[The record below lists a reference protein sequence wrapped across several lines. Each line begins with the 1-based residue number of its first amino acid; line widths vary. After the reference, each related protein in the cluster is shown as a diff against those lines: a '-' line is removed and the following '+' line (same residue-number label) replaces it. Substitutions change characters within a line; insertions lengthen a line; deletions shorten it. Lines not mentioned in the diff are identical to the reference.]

1 MAHLLPERDS
11 STHSSH
17 AHAAG
22 MDSSHERSARPT
34 LERTVALVTGASSGI
49 GEAVAR
55 GLAREGATVAI
66 LARRRDRLE
75 RIAESIGRDGG
86 TALVLEADVT
96 DQSSA
101 SMAVERA
108 VEQLG
113 RLDTVVNN

>member
-17 AHAAG
+17 AHAA
-22 MDSSHERSARPT
+22 SVTRSQEQRLRPT
-34 LERTVALVTGASSGI
+34 LERTVALVSGASSGI
-49 GEAVAR
+49 GEAIAR

-86 TALVLEADVT
+86 TALVLQADVT
-96 DQSSA
+96 DQSST
-101 SMAVERA
+101 SMAVERT

-113 RLDTVVNN
+113 